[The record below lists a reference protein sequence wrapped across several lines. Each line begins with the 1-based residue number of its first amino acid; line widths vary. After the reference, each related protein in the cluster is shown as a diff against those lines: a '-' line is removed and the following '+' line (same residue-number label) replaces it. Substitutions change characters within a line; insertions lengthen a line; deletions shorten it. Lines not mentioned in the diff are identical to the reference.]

1 MNPAGATK
9 DAAQAGPASP
19 PAHEPLARAIA
30 FFERLSP
37 ADVARIGEIYAPD
50 AWFKDPFNEVRGA
63 DAIGRIFAHMFAAL
77 ESPRFVVRDR
87 VGDGAQAFVTWDFEF
102 RFRRG
107 APRGVQRI
115 RGASHLRFDPQGRI
129 AMHRDYWDAAEE
141 LYAKLPLLG
150 AAMRWLRRRAA
161 GPQ

>member
-1 MNPAGATK
+1 MNPAGATNGTTGN
-9 DAAQAGPASP
+9 DPVSP
-19 PAHEPLARAIA
+19 PADDPLARAIA
-30 FFERLSP
+30 FFEALSP
-37 ADVARIGEIYAPD
+37 ADVARIGDVYAPD
-50 AWFKDPFNEVRGA
+50 AWFKDPFNEVQGS

-87 VGDGAQAFVTWDFEF
+87 VSDGAQAFVTWDFEF

-107 APRGVQRI
+107 APRGAQRI
-115 RGASHLRFDPQGRI
+115 RGASHLRFDAQGRI

-150 AAMRWLRRRAA
+150 AAVRWLRRRAA
-161 GPQ
+161 GPR